1 MTQSLSFHRCVK
13 TSWGDESRVSIILM
27 NLRSGVWLSEKKW
40 FQDCVEASVESD
52 SCGMWAITSCLRSL
66 WGHMEGKC
74 YEAFR
79 RPEGLNMASPL
90 LSSPLHSRPALALL
104 AFSSWHQFKALH
116 AFVVAKAQH
125 RHRKTRAETGAEW
138 SEKHQSNTFF
148 CMWTLNLSGD

>member
-13 TSWGDESRVSIILM
+13 TSWSDESQVSIMLM
-27 NLRSGVWLSEKKW
+27 NLRSGVWLSEKEW
-40 FQDCVEASVESD
+40 LQACVEASVESG

-90 LSSPLHSRPALALL
+90 LSTPGRPSL
-104 AFSSWHQFKALH
+104 SSLSHHDISLKPCTPSSLPRRSTDTGKHGQKLEQSG
-116 AFVVAKAQH
+116 V
-125 RHRKTRAETGAEW
+125 RKTRA
-138 SEKHQSNTFF
+138 
-148 CMWTLNLSGD
+148 TLFSCGL